1 MNPTTSKKR
10 VAFLTAN
17 KGVEKS
23 ELTGPWD
30 AIQEAGYETEL
41 LAPTADPV
49 QLVVSDQEP
58 AGEQKVDAAVAQ
70 AAAGDYDLLVLPGGT
85 INADTLRMNS
95 DAINFVREFVQTGRT
110 IGAICHG
117 PWALVES
124 GDIKG
129 KTATS
134 YPSLRTDIT
143 NAGGTWQDEAP
154 TVCPMNG
161 WELITA
167 RNPDDVPVFSQA
179 LVNALNQD

>member
-1 MNPTTSKKR
+1 MNPTKTKKR

-17 KGVEKS
+17 TGVEKS
-23 ELTGPWD
+23 ELTGPWE
-30 AIQEAGYETEL
+30 AIRAAGYETDL
-41 LAPTADPV
+41 LAPKPDPV
-49 QLVVSDQEP
+49 KLVISDEEP
-58 AGEQKVDAAVAQ
+58 AGEQDVDSEVSKASPA
-70 AAAGDYDLLVLPGGT
+70 DYDMLVLPGGT
-85 INADTLRMNS
+85 INADTLRLDK
-95 DAINFVREFVQTGRT
+95 DAIDFVREFVKSGRSV
-110 IGAICHG
+110 GAICHG

-154 TVCPMNG
+154 TICPMNG

-167 RNPDDVPVFSQA
+167 RNPDDVPVFSDA
-179 LVNALNQD
+179 LLAALGRD